1 MPLDNSS
8 LTDKVTQKLRDAI
21 INLEHLPGQH
31 LTQAVISE
39 KYGVSHIPAR
49 EALMKL
55 ESEGYVKQLPYRG
68 AIIMPFSNAEL
79 DDMLQIRIAL
89 ETLVMKEAIEIVN
102 AESLHKMER
111 TISKLNTT
119 RNPVVFTK
127 AHNDFYNTMFN
138 VPSRPYWM
146 HLYQHS
152 NHRIFRYFA
161 VYLKVASPAS
171 IEDAPTYQ
179 DIFESY
185 KKKDANQT
193 LELLAKRYYL
203 VVEIMKNAIQKY

>member
-21 INLEHLPGQH
+21 INLEHLPSQH
-31 LTQAVISE
+31 LTQAVISA

-68 AIIMPFSNAEL
+68 AIITPFSNSEL

-89 ETLVMKEAIEIVN
+89 ETLVMKEAIAN
-102 AESLHKMER
+102 ANSESLNKMER
-111 TISKLNTT
+111 TISKLNST
-119 RNPVVFTK
+119 RNPIVFTK

-146 HLYQHS
+146 QLYQHS
-152 NHRIFRYFA
+152 NHRIFRYFGL
-161 VYLKVASPAS
+161 YLKTISPAS
-171 IEDAPTYQ
+171 ITDAPAYQ
-179 DIFESY
+179 EIFESF
-185 KKKDANQT
+185 KNKDEKQT
-193 LELLAKRYYL
+193 LALLAKRYYL
-203 VVEIMKNAIQKY
+203 VVDILKTAVQTF